1 MGKCIMPQNNMIGMI
16 TGLILLAAVLAMIG
30 SFDALA
36 RMLRVPL
43 VDEMDFNMS
52 RTNDPPHR
60 GTLGASKF
68 HDPQRDRPG

>member
-1 MGKCIMPQNNMIGMI
+1 MPQNNSIGII

-43 VDEMDFNMS
+43 ADDMDLYTS
-52 RTNDPPHR
+52 RTKDPPHR

-68 HDPQRDRPG
+68 PQRDRPG